1 VTPPSSPA
9 TVRTTPRLLWALL
22 RLAMAALIV
31 AAIVAQLIRTLGF
44 AIDKDRDFLTVLT
57 NFFSFFTILS
67 NVLAAITLLVCG
79 LWLLSRGRRRE
90 FQPRALSVLLLSV
103 GTYMVITGVVYN
115 TMLRG
120 IALEP
125 GGTVAWSNEVLHVA
139 GPAMMLLELIL
150 RVGVRPISWRSLWV
164 VVGFP
169 IVWVIYTMIR
179 GEQITNPVTG
189 QPWWYPYP
197 FLNPYT
203 VPNGYIGV
211 AGYVV
216 GISVAVI
223 AVASLAIWWSRRKT
237 GVEATA
243 EPAESPAA
251 IAAPAS

>member
-1 VTPPSSPA
+1 
-9 TVRTTPRLLWALL
+9 
-22 RLAMAALIV
+22 MAALIV

-67 NVLAAITLLVCG
+67 NVLAAITLLVCA
-79 LWLLSRGRRRE
+79 LWLLTRGQRRV
-90 FQPRALSVLLLSV
+90 FQPRSLSVLMLAV

-115 TMLRG
+115 TLLRQVQ
-120 IALEP
+120 LEP
-125 GGTVAWSNEVLHVA
+125 GGTVAWSNEVLHVV
-139 GPAMMLLELIL
+139 GPVMMLLELIL
-150 RVGVRPISWRSLWV
+150 RVGIRPIRWRALWV

-203 VPNGYIGV
+203 VPNGYLGV

-216 GISVAVI
+216 GISITVI
-223 AVASLAIWWSRRKT
+223 AVASLAIWWSRRQT
-237 GVEATA
+237 DTA
-243 EPAESPAA
+243 AA
-251 IAAPAS
+251 QVDLGDPVAVAGS

>member
-1 VTPPSSPA
+1 
-9 TVRTTPRLLWALL
+9 
-22 RLAMAALIV
+22 MAAVIV

-67 NVLAAITLLVCG
+67 NVLAAITLLLCG
-79 LWLLSRGRRRE
+79 LWLLTRGRRRR

-103 GTYMVITGVVYN
+103 GTYMVITGIVYN
-115 TMLRG
+115 TLLRG
-120 IALEP
+120 IPLEP
-125 GGTVAWSNEVLHVA
+125 GGTVAWSNEVLHVV
-139 GPAMMLLELIL
+139 GPAMLLLELIF
-150 RVGVRPISWRSLWV
+150 RVGVRPISWRALWV

-179 GEQITNPVTG
+179 GEQITSPTTG

-203 VPNGYIGV
+203 VPNGYLGV

-216 GISVAVI
+216 GISITVI
-223 AVASLAIWWSRRKT
+223 AVASLAIWWSRRRADA
-237 GVEATA
+237 EAPLEQLNCP
-243 EPAESPAA
+243 EP
-251 IAAPAS
+251 IASASAS